1 MMMNLLKR
9 PIRMNLAAAMC
20 AASTIS
26 GLIAAPGAFAAGG
39 IRAAYVETVIPAK
52 PFTSFVSLELF
63 PKYVGVRAAVLGIS
77 SITLTNPTNAA
88 TRVEVQNRVE
98 VFGTECSSG
107 TQNSQI
113 LMVVFVQ
120 ARSTLHLPFP
130 APISIEPIGGMSCV
144 GFAYEGVVIGQGSP
158 ILITVNGF
166 IN

>member
-39 IRAAYVETVIPAK
+39 IKAAYVETVIPAK
-52 PFTSFVSLELF
+52 PFTSFVSLEIF
-63 PKYVGVRAAVLGIS
+63 PIYVGVRAGVLGIS
-77 SITLTNPTNAA
+77 SITLTNPSNAA
-88 TRVEVQNRVE
+88 ARVEVQNRVE
-98 VFGTECSSG
+98 VAGTECLSG
-107 TQNSQI
+107 TQSRQI
-113 LMVVFVQ
+113 FMVVFVQ

-144 GFAYEGVVIGQGSP
+144 GFSYEGALIGQGSP